1 MESRSNIAA
10 LENRILRASMACI
23 ERRGLDELEIGEVA
37 AKATVERMLVRRI
50 YRTKAELVRAT
61 LSFVFGKLLAES
73 ATHVMR
79 TQSSRRECLSSL
91 LAYLISGSMR
101 YPRLASALLHCP
113 SFYLAVGPSPAER
126 LSAVVFEATRDL
138 AHELGVQ
145 DEDVITM
152 RAALLVAAILSPLT
166 EPGLFGAGMGIPGG
180 MGSSISVDGQETFA
194 ALLAAILATDAAA
207 AFEREAAS
215 AAAQRTLAARA
226 VAFQQ

>member
-1 MESRSNIAA
+1 
-10 LENRILRASMACI
+10 
-23 ERRGLDELEIGEVA
+23 
-37 AKATVERMLVRRI
+37 
-50 YRTKAELVRAT
+50 
-61 LSFVFGKLLAES
+61 
-73 ATHVMR
+73 
-79 TQSSRRECLSSL
+79 
-91 LAYLISGSMR
+91 MR

-113 SFYLAVGPSPAER
+113 SFYLAVGPSPAQR
-126 LSAVVFEATRDL
+126 LGAVVFEATRDL

-226 VAFQQ
+226 MAFQQ